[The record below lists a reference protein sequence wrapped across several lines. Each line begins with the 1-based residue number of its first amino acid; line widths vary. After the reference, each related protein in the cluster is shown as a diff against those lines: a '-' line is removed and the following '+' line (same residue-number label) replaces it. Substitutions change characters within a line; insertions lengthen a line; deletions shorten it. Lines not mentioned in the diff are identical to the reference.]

1 MRTEETNIKNKDI
14 GKIIDGLDCRLAVSR
29 GRDEG
34 NSPKIRENRKTC
46 NKEETEEERKEESEK
61 EREREEARSK
71 GRFQNVEE
79 GSTTY
84 YLVA

>member
-1 MRTEETNIKNKDI
+1 MDSIVDSLFPAAGTRE
-14 GKIIDGLDCRLAVSR
+14 
-29 GRDEG
+29 